1 MIWFRHYNVH
11 IHCIYTLVMDRHAW
25 VTTWLCTY
33 QFWIDM
39 IEIPFEG
46 FTGEMFAERDS
57 VRDVSIID
65 YLCLRSLFEE
75 ILLKIEF
82 TTVKQRGKV
91 KQINQEFVHPPPKKK
106 IYITSLFKFFYFFFF
121 CNISNNFFQVSLT
134 LTEP

>member
-1 MIWFRHYNVH
+1 
-11 IHCIYTLVMDRHAW
+11 
-25 VTTWLCTY
+25 
-33 QFWIDM
+33 M
-39 IEIPFEG
+39 IEVPFEG

-91 KQINQEFVHPPPKKK
+91 KQINQEFVHPKKK
-106 IYITSLFKFFYFFFF
+106 YI
-121 CNISNNFFQVSLT
+121 
-134 LTEP
+134 